1 MREIKFKFWDPY
13 RKKMDAD
20 HRDASIWNGLLVCEG
35 DTIPL
40 QYTGLKDKNGVEIYE
55 ADIIS
60 NGNVL
65 TDGEDAQT
73 CEVIW
78 EDGMACF
85 SSVTLPR
92 QEERYYVPLDSW
104 RVMRVI
110 GNIYENPE
118 LLKTT

>member
-40 QYTGLKDKNGVEIYE
+40 QYTGLTDKNGVEIYE

-92 QEERYYVPLDSW
+92 HEERYYVPLDSW